1 MMVSLRNKTRG
12 FSLIE
17 TLVAAMLLS
26 GGVVAICSLSGR
38 SMTSVRANRE
48 YETGWDVLDRQ
59 LTVIDYIGVE
69 EFLQIDQMSGK
80 FGGSKDGDG
89 YQWAVEIEEEQIQG
103 LYRVDIT
110 VGWVDGKKN
119 REVSASTVLG
129 GSGNI
134 QEEESSENNE

>member
-38 SMTSVRANRE
+38 SMTSVRVNRE

-69 EFLQIDQMSGK
+69 EFLQIGQMSGK
-80 FGGSKDGDG
+80 FGSSEDGG
-89 YQWAVEIEEEQIQG
+89 YQWTVAIEEEQIQG

-110 VGWVDGKKN
+110 VSWADGKKN

>member
-59 LTVIDYIGVE
+59 LTIIDYIGIE

-80 FGGSKDGDG
+80 FGGSEDGG
-89 YQWAVEIEEEQIQG
+89 YQWAVEIEEEQIQE

-110 VGWVDGKKN
+110 VSWADGKKN

-134 QEEESSENNE
+134 QEEESSENDE

>member
-38 SMTSVRANRE
+38 SMTSVRVNRE

-69 EFLQIDQMSGK
+69 EFLQIGQMSGQ
-80 FGGSKDGDG
+80 FGSSEDGGG
-89 YQWAVEIEEEQIQG
+89 YQWAVEIEEEEIQG
-103 LYRVDIT
+103 IYRVDIT
-110 VGWVDGKKN
+110 VSWVDGKKN
-119 REVSASTVLG
+119 REVSAATVLG
-129 GSGNI
+129 GSENI
-134 QEEESSENNE
+134 EEEESSENNE

>member
-38 SMTSVRANRE
+38 SMTSVRVNRE

-69 EFLQIDQMSGK
+69 EFLQIGQMNGE
-80 FGGSKDGDG
+80 FG
-89 YQWAVEIEEEQIQG
+89 
-103 LYRVDIT
+103 
-110 VGWVDGKKN
+110 
-119 REVSASTVLG
+119 
-129 GSGNI
+129 
-134 QEEESSENNE
+134 SSEDGGGVTRLPNRTRGG

>member
-69 EFLQIDQMSGK
+69 EFLQIDQMSGE
-80 FGGSKDGDG
+80 FGDSEDGGG

-110 VGWVDGKKN
+110 VSWADGKKS